1 LRSPP
6 FLAVQLPTIWHLLP
20 AHLGEYIFF
29 LGNWYCTGQTDNP
42 MQMNK
47 LTGAWLIALFL
58 SSPLITFAQSP
69 QDTAAALMQ
78 GELPLSEEKDKKE
91 RSVKPQRIPVDET
104 TFLNHF
110 GIGASIG
117 TKNYIGADL
126 LINIVSQLHVRLGYN
141 RFEFEFDDVHT
152 SVSGFAN
159 QDLSF
164 TGTIQQ
170 NNVEVLFEWGIL
182 NGRVRFV
189 GGPVITIDNE
199 IQSDFRL
206 TEDIQINDI
215 TIPAEEVGSGDVS
228 VTHSFTVFPYVG
240 IGFGRS
246 LPWRRFGVNL
256 DVGTYYK
263 GTTQVRLG
271 ATGLIRANED
281 NEDIINRNLRD
292 EPVSSLWP
300 VVSLRLA
307 YRIY

>member
-1 LRSPP
+1 M
-6 FLAVQLPTIWHLLP
+6 A
-20 AHLGEYIFF
+20 
-29 LGNWYCTGQTDNP
+29 TGQTDNP
-42 MQMNK
+42 MQMHNRP
-47 LTGAWLIALFL
+47 GAWIITLFL
-58 SSPLITFAQSP
+58 VLPLITLAQTS
-69 QDTAAALMQ
+69 QDTAAAIMQ
-78 GELPLSEEKDKKE
+78 GELPLSQDKDKKE
-91 RSVKPQRIPVDET
+91 RPEKPQRIPVDET

-110 GIGASIG
+110 GVGASIG

-141 RFEFEFDDVHT
+141 RFEFDFDDVQT
-152 SVSGFAN
+152 SVSGFTN

-164 TGTIQQ
+164 TGTIRQS
-170 NNVEVLFEWGIL
+170 NVEVLFEWGIL
-182 NGRVRFV
+182 DGLVRFV

-215 TIPAEEVGSGDVS
+215 TIPAAEVGSGDVA
-228 VTHSFTVFPYVG
+228 VTHSFKVFPYVG

-263 GTTQVRLG
+263 GTTQVKLG

>member
-1 LRSPP
+1 
-6 FLAVQLPTIWHLLP
+6 
-20 AHLGEYIFF
+20 
-29 LGNWYCTGQTDNP
+29 
-42 MQMNK
+42 MQMHK
-47 LTGAWLIALFL
+47 LTGSWIIALFL
-58 SSPLITFAQSP
+58 VLPLTGITQTP
-69 QDTAAALMQ
+69 QDTAAAIMQ
-78 GELPLSEEKDKKE
+78 GELPVSGEKDKKE
-91 RSVKPQRIPVDET
+91 RSEKPQRIPVDET

-110 GIGASIG
+110 GVGASIG

-141 RFEFEFDDVHT
+141 RFEFDFEDVET
-152 SVSGFAN
+152 SVSGFTN

-170 NNVEVLFEWGIL
+170 SNVEVLFEWGIL

-189 GGPVITIDNE
+189 GGPVITIDNV

-263 GTTQVRLG
+263 GTTQVQLG

-281 NEDIINRNLRD
+281 NEDIINRNLRN

>member
-1 LRSPP
+1 MN
-6 FLAVQLPTIWHLLP
+6 TH
-20 AHLGEYIFF
+20 FF
-29 LGNWYCTGQTDNP
+29 TATGMATGQTDNP
-42 MQMNK
+42 MQMHK
-47 LTGAWLIALFL
+47 RPGAWIIPLLL
-58 SSPLITFAQSP
+58 VLPLITLGQTS
-69 QDTAAALMQ
+69 QDTAAAIMQ
-78 GELPLSEEKDKKE
+78 GELPQSQGKDKNE
-91 RSVKPQRIPVDET
+91 RSEKPQRIPVDET

-110 GIGASIG
+110 GVGASIG

-126 LINIVSQLHVRLGYN
+126 LINVVSQLHVRLGYN
-141 RFEFEFDDVHT
+141 RFEFDFEDVQT
-152 SVSGFAN
+152 SVSGFTN

-170 NNVEVLFEWGIL
+170 SNVEVLFEWGIL
-182 NGRVRFV
+182 NGLVRFV

-215 TIPAEEVGSGDVS
+215 TIPAAEVGSGDVA
-228 VTHSFTVFPYVG
+228 VTHSFKVFPYVG

-246 LPWRRFGVNL
+246 LPWRRLGVNL

-263 GTTQVRLG
+263 GTTQVKLG

-300 VVSLRLA
+300 VVSFRLA